1 MKLIFDSLDALLAE
15 LKERKVEI
23 VRVSRAVQAE
33 GGRPAA
39 GIPHL
44 TCRVIVTAAL
54 DDHLWAEWRL
64 WVGRAIAEVSERG
77 LHLPER
83 LRTKGDGALADIT
96 KRVDDASFQ
105 IQEGLLTH
113 DTASVDSFSP
123 SAGTAVATSAQRTS
137 HRRPAPGAPV
147 GQGGRA

>member
-15 LKERKVEI
+15 LKERKVAI

-54 DDHLWAEWRL
+54 DDHVWAEWRL

-83 LRTKGDGALADIT
+83 LRAKGDRALAEIS
-96 KRVDDASFQ
+96 KRVDDASFE
-105 IQEGLLTH
+105 IREGVLTH
-113 DTASVDSFSP
+113 DTASADCFSP
-123 SAGTAVATSAQRTS
+123 SPGTAMTRSAQRTS
-137 HRRPAPGAPV
+137 HRRPAPGAP
-147 GQGGRA
+147 GGKGGRA